1 MLARAVRARLAVL
14 QAPAFRRLLAGR
26 AVSQFGDGLYAVA
39 AMWLAYSLTD
49 SSAVAGVAGFLV
61 GIPGVCRVLVGP
73 VVDDRPLGRVLVAS
87 ELAQAAFVLV
97 VPLWF
102 WLVGESVAVVL
113 ATMFLA
119 ALAGQ
124 FAAPAQSATVP
135 RVVDDDDLVRANS
148 LSSVV
153 GQATDAGS
161 RLVAGALVAA
171 TSAVALYVANVV
183 TFLVAAIGFLG
194 LTIPGDDEDDDG
206 AVDAADGDRRA
217 EATGRDGRVGEYV
230 ADVRAGVDVVAG
242 SALAPLLGASLFANF
257 LFGTAAAVL
266 PAYADGLSDA
276 TAYGTLLAVLSAGRV
291 LGSVAAPA
299 FEDRS
304 FASSSVLGF
313 AAAGVAWVGGV
324 AASGLLAT
332 AALFGASR
340 IPVGVYNVNVK
351 AVLQTG
357 VPNDHLGRAT
367 ATIGTA
373 SAVVAPFGMLAGG
386 ALGDAVSPTFVLYA
400 SGVGFALT
408 AAYWLASPT
417 LRRFGAPTSVED
429 GAFALAE

>member
-1 MLARAVRARLAVL
+1 MVSRALRSRLSVL
-14 QAPAFRRLLAGR
+14 RTPAFRRLLGGT

-61 GIPGVCRVLVGP
+61 GIPGVCRILAGP

-102 WLVGESVAVVL
+102 RLVGESVVVVL

-124 FAAPAQSATVP
+124 FAGPAQSATVP

-148 LSSVV
+148 LATVV
-153 GQATDAGS
+153 NQGTDALA
-161 RLVAGALVAA
+161 RLLGGVLLAA
-171 TSAVALYVANVV
+171 TSAVALYVFDVA
-183 TFLVAAIGFLG
+183 TFLVAALAFLG
-194 LTIPGDDEDDDG
+194 LSIPDDD
-206 AVDAADGDRRA
+206 AARASDADATASATTA
-217 EATGRDGRVGEYV
+217 ERVHEYA
-230 ADVRAGVDVVAG
+230 ADVRGGVDVVAG
-242 SALAPLLGASLFANF
+242 SALAPLLGASLFANL
-257 LFGTAAAVL
+257 LFGASSAVL

-276 TAYGTLLAVLSAGRV
+276 GAYGTLLAAMSTGRV

-299 FEDRS
+299 FEDRA
-304 FASSSVLGF
+304 FAATSVLGF
-313 AAAGVAWVGGV
+313 AAAGVAWVAGVFAAGV
-324 AASGLLAT
+324 AATGV
-332 AALFGASR
+332 LFGASR
-340 IPVGVYNVNVK
+340 VPVGVYNVNVK

-367 ATIGTA
+367 ATIGAA
-373 SAVVAPFGMLAGG
+373 SAVVAPLGRLAGG
-386 ALGDAVSPTFVLYA
+386 ALGDVVSATFVLYA
-400 SGVGFALT
+400 SGAGFALT
-408 AAYWLASPT
+408 AAYWLATPT
-417 LRRFGAPTSVED
+417 LRNFGPPTSVES
-429 GAFALAE
+429 GAFAVAE

>member
-1 MLARAVRARLAVL
+1 MVEAVAIFVPADRARA
-14 QAPAFRRLLAGR
+14 
-26 AVSQFGDGLYAVA
+26 
-39 AMWLAYSLTD
+39 
-49 SSAVAGVAGFLV
+49 LV
-61 GIPGVCRVLVGP
+61 
-73 VVDDRPLGRVLVAS
+73 VVDDHAVARPRGGVDAGG
-87 ELAQAAFVLV
+87 
-97 VPLWF
+97 
-102 WLVGESVAVVL
+102 VGEVDDPRTLGSEDVAVV
-113 ATMFLA
+113 
-119 ALAGQ
+119 G
-124 FAAPAQSATVP
+124 
-135 RVVDDDDLVRANS
+135 RVDE
-148 LSSVV
+148 VV
-153 GQATDAGS
+153 GEAVEVVVEAAG
-161 RLVAGALVAA
+161 
-171 TSAVALYVANVV
+171 VANVV

-194 LTIPGDDEDDDG
+194 LTIPGDDDG
-206 AVDAADGDRRA
+206 PVDAADDDRRV

-230 ADVRAGVDVVAG
+230 AAVLAGVDVVAG

-266 PAYADGLSDA
+266 PAYADALSDA

-400 SGVGFALT
+400 SGAGFALT

>member
-1 MLARAVRARLAVL
+1 MVARALRSHLSVL
-14 QAPAFRRLLAGR
+14 RVPAFRRLLGGT

-102 WLVGESVAVVL
+102 WLMGESVAVVL

-124 FAAPAQSATVP
+124 FAGPAQSATVP
-135 RVVDDDDLVRANS
+135 RVVHDDDNLVRANS
-148 LSSVV
+148 LATVV
-153 GQATDAGS
+153 HQATDAAS

-171 TSAVALYVANVV
+171 TSAVALYVADVA
-183 TFLVAAIGFLG
+183 TFLVAALAFLG
-194 LTIPGDDEDDDG
+194 LAVPDDDANADAG
-206 AVDAADGDRRA
+206 ADADDTDAP
-217 EATGRDGRVGEYV
+217 EVGSRLREYA

-242 SALAPLLGASLFANF
+242 SALAPLLAASLFANL
-257 LFGTAAAVL
+257 LFGAASAVL

-276 TAYGTLLAVLSAGRV
+276 AAYGTLLAAMSAGRV
-291 LGSVAAPA
+291 LGSIAAPA
-299 FEDRS
+299 FEDRA
-304 FASSSVLGF
+304 FAATSVLGF
-313 AAAGVAWVGGV
+313 AAAAVAWVAGVFAAGV
-324 AASGLLAT
+324 AATG
-332 AALFGASR
+332 ALFGASR
-340 IPVGVYNVNVK
+340 VPVGVYNVNVK

-373 SAVVAPFGMLAGG
+373 SAVVAPLGMLAGG
-386 ALGDAVSPTFVLYA
+386 AVGEAVSPTFVLYA
-400 SGVGFALT
+400 SGAGFALT

-417 LRRFGAPTSVED
+417 LRRFGAPTSVES
-429 GAFALAE
+429 GAFAVAE